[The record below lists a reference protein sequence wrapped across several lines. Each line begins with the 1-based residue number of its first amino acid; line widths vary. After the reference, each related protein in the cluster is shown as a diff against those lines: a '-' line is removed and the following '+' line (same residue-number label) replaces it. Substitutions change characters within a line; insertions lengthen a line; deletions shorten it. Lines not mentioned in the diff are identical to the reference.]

1 MKFDNDLISASLDV
15 PACIYNDAPFYP
27 PPIFNHPCMFFI
39 ILNNELFI
47 KIRYYVALYNIL
59 FLYIL
64 HKKLTEPTG

>member
-1 MKFDNDLISASLDV
+1 MTLRFFS
-15 PACIYNDAPFYP
+15 
-27 PPIFNHPCMFFI
+27 PPIFNHPCMSFI

-64 HKKLTEPTG
+64 HKKIDRAHRLTLYNFFIGVILFYL

>member
-1 MKFDNDLISASLDV
+1 MTLRFT
-15 PACIYNDAPFYP
+15 
-27 PPIFNHPCMFFI
+27 PPIFNRPCMSFI